1 METQENPESQKS
13 LEKGEQSWKNHVL
26 SHQTLLQS
34 GSDQN
39 ITILAKKKKKTH
51 KFMEQD
57 RQSRNKLM
65 HVWPMNLQQKKEE
78 YTIEKRQPSINGAGK
93 TGQQRVKSKIETFS
107 NTLYKIKLK
116 WIKDLNVRL
125 DTIKLLKEKIGRI
138 LFDLN

>member
-1 METQENPESQKS
+1 MWKPKRTQRVKKVLRKENRV
-13 LEKGEQSWKNHVL
+13 GRITF
-26 SHQTLLQS
+26 SHIRLYYKAAVIKTLPYWQ
-34 GSDQN
+34 
-39 ITILAKKKKKTH
+39 KKKKKTH

-116 WIKDLNVRL
+116 MD
-125 DTIKLLKEKIGRI
+125 
-138 LFDLN
+138 